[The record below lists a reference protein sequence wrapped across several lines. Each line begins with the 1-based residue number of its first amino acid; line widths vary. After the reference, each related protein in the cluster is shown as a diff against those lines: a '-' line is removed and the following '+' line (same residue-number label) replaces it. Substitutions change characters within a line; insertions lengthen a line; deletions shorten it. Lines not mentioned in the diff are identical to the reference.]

1 MPEFVTYLLIMLA
14 VSLAVGIAVTLLRAL
29 GYSIWGILELVPNF
43 VWWIIIG
50 FFVLAIAGLTV
61 VIVFDLFK
69 PLIALFSL

>member
-50 FFVLAIAGLTV
+50 FFVLAIAGLIV